1 MLVKYRTKYYRI
13 KKKLPYY
20 DYKKKKIY
28 KNNGEKYKN
37 ILKNQFWS

>member
-13 KKKLPYY
+13 KKNCLIMIIR
-20 DYKKKKIY
+20 KKKFY

-37 ILKNQFWS
+37 ILKNQF